1 MTSTPLSYV
10 PIVFFSCNRGP
21 SFRNTTRT
29 GITVKFCWV
38 PAHVGIKGNEGADK
52 TAKIATKMNN
62 IIDNPSGKAAL
73 KLKQYLKK
81 SNKKVAR

>member
-1 MTSTPLSYV
+1 
-10 PIVFFSCNRGP
+10 
-21 SFRNTTRT
+21 
-29 GITVKFCWV
+29 
-38 PAHVGIKGNEGADK
+38 
-52 TAKIATKMNN
+52 MNN